1 MESAAT
7 LTRLDEPKLYRPRRP
22 ERSPF
27 YAVLHQFFDRFTR
40 EYEQRFERTFGPL
53 RGIVPKTVDHFFG
66 CGLPEGGF
74 ARVRCDV
81 CGNEYLVAFSCKQRG
96 FCPSCSAK
104 RAALWAEF
112 VREQVIRP
120 VPHRH
125 LVFAL
130 PKILRPAFRNRRCL
144 LPKLA
149 LCVWKALSAFLR
161 EDTGGD
167 ALSAA
172 IVSIQTAGEF
182 LNWHPHLH
190 VLAPAGAFR
199 TDGSFVHSP
208 LFDPAVLRD
217 LFQANVL
224 ALLLIERMISS
235 ELVERMRTWR
245 HSGFHAFAGEEI
257 PDISDALRVGLYMVR
272 GPAATSRLRADP
284 AQEPKVRYLAK
295 GTVPDHG
302 EEGAPHP
309 ACL

>member
-1 MESAAT
+1 M
-7 LTRLDEPKLYRPRRP
+7 
-22 ERSPF
+22 
-27 YAVLHQFFDRFTR
+27 
-40 EYEQRFERTFGPL
+40 
-53 RGIVPKTVDHFFG
+53 
-66 CGLPEGGF
+66 
-74 ARVRCDV
+74 
-81 CGNEYLVAFSCKQRG
+81 
-96 FCPSCSAK
+96 
-104 RAALWAEF
+104 
-112 VREQVIRP
+112 IRP

-125 LVFAL
+125 FVFAL
-130 PKILRPAFRNRRCL
+130 PKVLRPAFRYRRRL

-149 LCVWKALSAFLR
+149 LCAWKALSSFLR
-161 EDTGGD
+161 EDSGGN
-167 ALSAA
+167 ALPAA

-190 VLAPAGAFR
+190 VLDPAGAFR

-224 ALLLIERMISS
+224 ALLLKERMISS
-235 ELVERMRTWR
+235 ELVERMREWR
-245 HSGFHAFAGEEI
+245 HSGFHAYAGEEI

-302 EEGAPHP
+302 EERVSSGHRDYDYLEWIARLTSHIPDRGTQLVHYYGAYSNAHRGIARRGHP
-309 ACL
+309 